1 MYFRKAGLE
10 DIAELVRLRIEF
22 MREVNGSVNDT
33 DESKYE
39 ALVKANL
46 DYFRE
51 NIKSNCFIAWLAID
65 KERIIGTSGL
75 VFYHRPP
82 SFKNPSGKIAYIM
95 NIYTLTEYR
104 KQGIASLL
112 LEKAIGEA
120 ESMGYKTISLNAT
133 EMGKTLY
140 LSRGFQDAQGE
151 MTLNLK

>member
-10 DIAELVRLRIEF
+10 DIDEFVRLRIKF
-22 MREVNGSVNDT
+22 MREVNGSINDN

-39 ALVKANL
+39 ALVKGNSN
-46 DYFRE
+46 YFRE
-51 NIKSNCFIAWLAID
+51 NIENNRFIAWLAID

-75 VFYHRPP
+75 VFYDRPP

-120 ESMGYKTISLNAT
+120 ESMGYTTISLNAT

-140 LSRGFQDAQGE
+140 LNRGFQDVHGE
-151 MTLNLK
+151 MTLKLQ

>member
-22 MREVNGSVNDT
+22 MREVNSSKNDNS
-33 DESKYE
+33 ENKHE
-39 ALVKANL
+39 ALVQANL

-51 NIKSNCFIAWLAID
+51 NIENNRFIAWLAID

-75 VFYHRPP
+75 VFYNRPP
-82 SFKNPSGKIAYIM
+82 SFKIPTGKIAYIM
-95 NIYTLTEYR
+95 NIYTIKEYR
-104 KQGIASLL
+104 KQGIASFL
-112 LEKAIGEA
+112 LEKAINEA

-140 LSRGFQDAQGE
+140 LSRGFQDVQGE
-151 MTLNLK
+151 MTLNLQ